1 MRSLFLT
8 LSLLLLARFD
18 CAAVDS
24 RGKESLLVEIHVT
37 PRFIRQFTGRSEGIF
52 ATQRTASDIE
62 LQACAEGASPGEI
75 PFAVLPINL
84 GQKNEFRLHCDVG
97 SVIDLFLEVGNGK
110 YGKHKVC
117 ALKLLSPG
125 ERVVSIRCDESW
137 VNINGIPLHP
147 GDTFEIADVQRP
159 EKEAI
164 PAVPNSGQKIGD
176 AFTQLKQLKELY
188 DAGILTEDE
197 YQSKREKLVGQL

>member
-1 MRSLFLT
+1 MRVYFLIPTLFLWAI
-8 LSLLLLARFD
+8 LD
-18 CAAVDS
+18 CASVEPA
-24 RGKESLLVEIHVT
+24 GKVPLAIEIHIT
-37 PRFIRQFTGRSEGIF
+37 PQFIEQFTGKSEGIF
-52 ATQRTASDIE
+52 ATQRTVSDIK
-62 LQACAEGASPGEI
+62 LQVFTEGLSGEGPPI
-75 PFAVLPINL
+75 AALPVNL
-84 GQKNEFRLHCDVG
+84 GQKNEFRLSCDLG
-97 SVIDLFLEVGNGK
+97 SIVNLFLEVGNGK
-110 YGKHKVC
+110 YGKNKVC